1 MPSNFRSIYEKP
13 ESAAPSGLSHNRHT
27 MSEEEQ
33 ARTTTA
39 RQPRH
44 AALGLS
50 PEKLKVMYRQMVLA
64 RALDRRM
71 WVLNRQGK
79 APFVISGQGH
89 EAAQVG
95 AAAALRPGVD
105 WLAPYYRD
113 LAFCI
118 AMGMTARDFMLGVF
132 ARAEDPASGGRQMP
146 SHFGLA
152 RARIITTSSTVSTQV
167 PHAAGIAYAAR
178 IRGLDEVVVASLGE
192 GSTSKGDWHEGLNF
206 AGVHRLP
213 LVCLVQ
219 DNDYAISVP
228 HRLQM
233 GVDSVAERARGYGM
247 VGTTVDGG
255 DVLAVHEATNEAVQ
269 RARSGQGPTLIDA
282 KVARFTSHSSDD
294 DQRRY
299 RPQEELEAML
309 RRDPLERF
317 RSYLLDETVLT
328 DESDEL
334 LQQECTQEVE
344 EAVQA
349 AQTAPEP
356 NPADLGSHVFA
367 QRLDS
372 PLSGDG
378 VGDETW
384 QSRR

>member
-1 MPSNFRSIYEKP
+1 
-13 ESAAPSGLSHNRHT
+13 

-44 AALGLS
+44 DALGLAA
-50 PEKLKVMYRQMVLA
+50 EKLKAMYRQMVLA

-95 AAAALRPGVD
+95 AAAALRPGHD

-118 AMGMTARDFMLGVF
+118 AMGMTADDFMLGVF
-132 ARAEDPASGGRQMP
+132 ARATDPTSGGRQMP
-146 SHFGLA
+146 SHFGLS
-152 RARIITTSSTVSTQV
+152 RARIVTTSSTVATQV
-167 PHAAGIAYAAR
+167 LHAVGIAYAAK
-178 IRGLDEVVVASLGE
+178 IRGLDEVAVASLGE

-213 LVCLVQ
+213 FICIVQ

-233 GVDSVAERARGYGM
+233 GVDSVAKRADGYGIF
-247 VGTTVDGG
+247 GASVDGG
-255 DVLAVHEATNEAVQ
+255 DVLAVHEVMRTAVQ
-269 RARSGQGPTLIDA
+269 RARAGEGATLVCA

-299 RPQEELEAML
+299 RPPEELEALL

-317 RSYLLDETVLT
+317 RNYLLDEGLLT
-328 DESDEL
+328 DASD
-334 LQQECTQEVE
+334 
-344 EAVQA
+344 EAVQQDCTAEVDQAVREAEA
-349 AQTAPEP
+349 APAPA
-356 NPADLGSHVFA
+356 ADDLRRQVFA
-367 QRLDS
+367 DAH
-372 PLSGDG
+372 LSDAA
-378 VGDETW
+378 DAEA
-384 QSRR
+384 